1 MIPGR
6 GLSLGITLSIVSI
19 VVLAPVAALV
29 LSAVGITPA
38 HLAEAAFSPRA
49 LASYRLSLLCSLAA
63 AAFDVI
69 VGVAV
74 AAVLVRGPHGLVR
87 LLNVFVDIPFA
98 IPTSVAGIAL
108 ATLYGPNGWLGSWLA
123 GHGIPVAYTPLGI
136 GVALAFV
143 GLPFVVRTVEPVLAL
158 LPRDVHEAAALLGA
172 QRLTVLL
179 RVTLPLLLPSILTG
193 FALAFGRM
201 LGEYGSVIFIAG
213 NLPLRTEIPPLLI
226 MTRLEEYDYTGAAA
240 IALVSLA
247 ASFLILLAINALQ
260 RRLSTARVMV

>member
-6 GLSLGITLSIVSI
+6 GLTLGLTLSIVSI
-19 VVLAPVAALV
+19 VVIAPVAALV

-38 HLAEAAFSPRA
+38 HVLEAAFSARA
-49 LASYRLSLLCSLAA
+49 LAAYRLSLVCSLGAA
-63 AAFDVI
+63 MFDVL

-74 AAVLVRGPHGLVR
+74 AAVLVRHRHGLDR
-87 LLNVFVDIPFA
+87 WLNVLVDIPFA

-108 ATLYGPNGWLGSWLA
+108 ATLYGPNGWLGAWLA
-123 GHGIPVAYTPLGI
+123 EHGIPVAYTPLGI
-136 GVALAFV
+136 AVALAFV

-158 LPRDVHEAAALLGA
+158 LPRDVHEAAASLGA
-172 QRLTVLL
+172 HPFTVTW
-179 RVTLPLLLPSILTG
+179 RITLPLLFPAILTG

-226 MTRLEEYDYTGAAA
+226 VTRLEEYDYTGAAA

-260 RRLSTARVMV
+260 RRLSTARAIA